1 MDQYATADYR
11 QTGGMMYSQ
20 YGEYQGLPQED
31 NSNGGCLNG
40 GCAGESSTGRIFNE
54 GCAGESNT
62 RRNFAGKGYAGDS
75 YAAEDYAAESYA
87 GGGYAEGSYA
97 AGGYAG
103 GGYAE
108 GSYDAEGYAGGS
120 YAEERYAAEDHAGNS
135 YAEECHASGNYFI
148 GNYPVEN
155 DDGRSGIAGNYGGE
169 GFAIGGENLPDGFTK
184 CGWMECSPFEEAG
197 RERCQEEYAADQAYR
212 DADMGEYFPA
222 AAPDKEEAM
231 GQMPEETGVE
241 ENAAEDYEFE
251 DGALD
256 GLEPEYAEPEYVES
270 GSAGSGGAA
279 PESAGSGSIEPDST
293 DSASQEGGT
302 DQPETAPAETGLSG
316 DRKRKEHEAAEEKR
330 RAEWE
335 AGQQAKKDAE
345 AAQLARLA
353 AMGDEELAAEA
364 MRRVGADT
372 EKLTRRNMKDCVS
385 EYVQTLCLEDPDFA
399 RLAMHPR
406 KTMIRCF
413 RYINRKAR
421 EFVEQEMKDNDIKP
435 ENGIY
440 GSDVPDGLCYQWAE
454 DYFRDP
460 DPEEDREKEE
470 KFVPKP
476 YAGSR
481 GSKPSSGSSAGRKP
495 SSKNSGRKPGTG
507 GGEEKN
513 SSAGKSARNGKDAG
527 AGKTS
532 AGKAGEKKT
541 EMPADDGQIS
551 FMDQLTLEGCFAQ
564 EVKAG

>member
-11 QTGGMMYSQ
+11 QTGGMTYPEYSR
-20 YGEYQGLPQED
+20 YQGLPQ
-31 NSNGGCLNG
+31 
-40 GCAGESSTGRIFNE
+40 
-54 GCAGESNT
+54 
-62 RRNFAGKGYAGDS
+62 GDS
-75 YAAEDYAAESYA
+75 
-87 GGGYAEGSYA
+87 G
-97 AGGYAG
+97 
-103 GGYAE
+103 
-108 GSYDAEGYAGGS
+108 
-120 YAEERYAAEDHAGNS
+120 
-135 YAEECHASGNYFI
+135 
-148 GNYPVEN
+148 
-155 DDGRSGIAGNYGGE
+155 GIAGNYGGE
-169 GFAIGGENLPDGFTK
+169 SLAMDGGHLPDGFTE
-184 CGWMECSPFEEAG
+184 CGWMEYSPFEEAG
-197 RERCQEEYAADQAYR
+197 GEGCREEYAAEPDYR
-212 DADMGEYFPA
+212 DADTGEYFPA

-231 GQMPEETGVE
+231 GRMPEETGVE
-241 ENAAEDYEFE
+241 ENAAEDYGYE
-251 DGALD
+251 DGAL
-256 GLEPEYAEPEYVES
+256 GELEPEYAESGCEES
-270 GSAGSGGAA
+270 GSVEEDSTGSGN
-279 PESAGSGSIEPDST
+279 AGSGSIEPDST
-293 DSASQEGGT
+293 NPGGS
-302 DQPETAPAETGLSG
+302 DGSGIRQPKAVPAETDLSE
-316 DRKRKEHEAAEEKR
+316 DRKRAEHEAAEEKR
-330 RAEWE
+330 KAEWE

-353 AMGDEELAAEA
+353 AMGDEELASEA
-364 MRRVGADT
+364 IRRVGADT

-421 EFVEQEMKDNDIKP
+421 EYVEQEMKDNDIKP

-460 DPEEDREKEE
+460 APVEDKEKEE

-481 GSKPSSGSSAGRKP
+481 GSKSSSGSSAGKK
-495 SSKNSGRKPGTG
+495 SSFRNSGRKPGTG

-513 SSAGKSARNGKDAG
+513 GSAGKSAGDGKCSNTDKSARNGKDAG

-532 AGKAGEKKT
+532 AGKADEKKT
-541 EMPADDGQIS
+541 GRPADDGQLS